1 MASQNN
7 KGEEKMND
15 DIFLNITTPQT
26 IIINNTI
33 ELRITKNTNKKDAY
47 YIDVYKYR
55 TEEEMEDEEY
65 DPDEDFVDG
74 IAFEK

>member
-1 MASQNN
+1 
-7 KGEEKMND
+7 MND

-33 ELRITKNTNKKDAY
+33 ELRITKNTNKKDGY